1 MQTKQLLGQYY
12 TTVDPFNN
20 SDAFKSWYDL
30 VPKDEPILEPFAGAG
45 NLFDFID
52 TAWVGYDIDPQHF
65 NVEIRDTIKDFPTDY
80 QVCITN
86 PPYLAKT
93 IISRKRLPVIVKHED
108 LYLDCLQLMLDNCDY
123 VAAIIPSTFY
133 NQNLFKDRLFAWD
146 KFDMKLFSD
155 TDNPAGV
162 GYFIP
167 ESCLKTKLYINGK
180 SISTDKNDI
189 PTPTNFPVVF
199 NPPNFSEYIING
211 IDRIDGDNIHLR
223 KWSEKDRKN
232 LSDPFGKCKTTNR
245 NIFPIECSYLRD
257 KHIPL
262 FNQALRE
269 YREKTNDFYLTSFKS
284 LQNSGKYRK
293 RISFKE
299 VRWLLEKVI
308 L

>member
-1 MQTKQLLGQYY
+1 MQSKQLLGQYY
-12 TTVDPFNN
+12 TTTDPFNN
-20 SDAFKSWYDL
+20 SDAFKSWYSL
-30 VPKDEPILEPFAGAG
+30 VPKDEPVLEPFAGAG

-162 GYFIP
+162 AYFVPQRTATGLYVNGKEFIP
-167 ESCLKTKLYINGK
+167 NIVH
-180 SISTDKNDI
+180 
-189 PTPTNFPVVF
+189 TPKGSNFPMTF
-199 NPPNFSEYIING
+199 NPPNFSDYIING
-211 IDRIDGDNIHLR
+211 IDMVDEDNIYL
-223 KWSEKDRKN
+223 KSMEDEDRRGLVDGN
-232 LSDPFGKCKTTNR
+232 NKCKTTNR
-245 NIFPIECSYLRD
+245 NKFPIESSYLKD

-262 FNQALRE
+262 FNEALQE
-269 YREKTNDFYLTSFKS
+269 YRYETNDFYMTSFKS
-284 LQNSGKYRK
+284 LQKSGKYRK